1 MHYYKNLQNVKMT
14 KCQNHK
20 MSKSQNVKFLKKFG
34 EAYMSC
40 AENIKSFLIECVL
53 ICITS
58 SS

>member
-20 MSKSQNVKFLKKFG
+20 TSNFLRNLAKPMS
-34 EAYMSC
+34 Y